1 MDSYEEITMQVCPQD
16 IPDCYDAYIP
26 SQNNDGEVQY
36 YIQAI
41 DLGGRF
47 ETLPIAGYFSFD
59 AVGGTPV
66 QSGDVNMDG
75 QINVLDI
82 VLAVNYILGFET
94 LSDYQMQITDMN
106 NDGTVNILDVISIVN
121 IILGNN

>member
-1 MDSYEEITMQVCPQD
+1 MENYEGIIMQVCPQD

-26 SQNNDGEVQY
+26 SQENDGEVQY

-41 DLGGRF
+41 DLTGRF
-47 ETLPIAGYFSFD
+47 ETLPMAGYFRFD
-59 AVGGTPV
+59 TIGGTPT

-82 VLAVNYILGFET
+82 VVTVNYVLGLDT
-94 LSDYQMQITDMN
+94 LTEYQTSLADIN
-106 NDGTVNILDVISIVN
+106 SDGTVNILDIISIVN
-121 IILGNN
+121 IIIG